1 MPEGAFSRDLQH
13 NGMMGIDLSR
23 YAVEL
28 CVSDRWYRTSK
39 ITLVSSWRLFQAS
52 VLCLTE

>member
-1 MPEGAFSRDLQH
+1 MPEGAFSRDLKH

-28 CVSDRWYRTSK
+28 CV
-39 ITLVSSWRLFQAS
+39 
-52 VLCLTE
+52 CLSGGTELQRSL